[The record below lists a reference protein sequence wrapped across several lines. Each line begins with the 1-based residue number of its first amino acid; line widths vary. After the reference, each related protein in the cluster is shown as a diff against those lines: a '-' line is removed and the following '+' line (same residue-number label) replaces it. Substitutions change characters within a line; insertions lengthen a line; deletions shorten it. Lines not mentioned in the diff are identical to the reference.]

1 MKDSSSTDPTRPVND
16 DELREMTV
24 ERAGRADAT
33 GVVEEVRRAARVTRQ
48 TGAWRRSVMPT
59 ERTAPGRR
67 SWVAGLGVAAAVLVA
82 VALVESGLP
91 WIGPTA
97 SGSAV
102 PGGATSSAPT
112 PAASVA
118 ILPSPT
124 TVATAAPPDL
134 WTSVTWMPVDV
145 AVYMTNAVWF
155 RDGFLALGPMNRDVR
170 TIPATSTVWR
180 SADGQTWERVPGP
193 PVIPTDGSLA
203 WLEAG
208 ADAAVIMGARD
219 DGSGGLSPALWR
231 SSDGLVW
238 EKVFGEVVSHA
249 EPFQLVAGPGGFLA
263 AASDGSGVWRST
275 DGASWDSLGSTI
287 PIDPSGTATSSV
299 YLVPT
304 IPAAAA
310 DAFFA
315 ITATGATSS
324 PTTRRRSGAPRT
336 GEPGAGSSVR
346 SRSSSPGS
354 IRAGTGCSSVSRPRR
369 RSQASPGVLQ
379 RGGSPSTADR
389 GPSSTPC
396 VDSTRGSIRGS

>member
-1 MKDSSSTDPTRPVND
+1 
-16 DELREMTV
+16 
-24 ERAGRADAT
+24 
-33 GVVEEVRRAARVTRQ
+33 
-48 TGAWRRSVMPT
+48 
-59 ERTAPGRR
+59 
-67 SWVAGLGVAAAVLVA
+67 
-82 VALVESGLP
+82 
-91 WIGPTA
+91 
-97 SGSAV
+97 
-102 PGGATSSAPT
+102 
-112 PAASVA
+112 
-118 ILPSPT
+118 
-124 TVATAAPPDL
+124 
-134 WTSVTWMPVDV
+134 
-145 AVYMTNAVWF
+145 
-155 RDGFLALGPMNRDVR
+155 
-170 TIPATSTVWR
+170 
-180 SADGQTWERVPGP
+180 
-193 PVIPTDGSLA
+193 VIPTDGSLA

-324 PTTRRRSGAPRT
+324 RDPDYAQTLWRSTDGRAWSRVVGPEPVLITWLYPGRDGMLLSVSAPSPVTSLARSTPAWWQSVDGRSWTKLDTLRGLDAGFNSWVVSDGTWVYAFSPVTGRLAASLDGLSWQEIPAYAGPGVPSFAYWASFTRVTAGPAGIFGTGGAAI
-336 GEPGAGSSVR
+336 PG
-346 SRSSSPGS
+346 SSSPGIWVAAPGAPPPGS
-354 IRAGTGCSSVSRPRR
+354 QPLGPEIIRDFPC
-369 RSQASPGVLQ
+369 PGGQ
-379 RGGSPSTADR
+379 ECGG
-389 GPSSTPC
+389 
-396 VDSTRGSIRGS
+396 